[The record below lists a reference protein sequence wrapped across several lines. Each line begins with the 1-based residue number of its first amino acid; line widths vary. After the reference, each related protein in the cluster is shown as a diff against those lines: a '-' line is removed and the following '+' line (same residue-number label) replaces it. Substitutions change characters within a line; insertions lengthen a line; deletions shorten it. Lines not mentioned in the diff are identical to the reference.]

1 MRQTHMGWL
10 SSAVLAMTWHIGWV
24 GDAANSCE
32 AVVVHGAGNDV
43 ARAAVAEVFM
53 VRRITIRV
61 GS

>member
-1 MRQTHMGWL
+1 MWKTCMGWL

-24 GDAANSCE
+24 SDVANSCE
-32 AVVVHGAGNDV
+32 AVVVHSAGNDV

-53 VRRITIRV
+53 VRRIAIHV